1 MKIQNQLTN
10 AISPVRNKLGR
21 SPWRRLFFNI
31 PLAIGPA
38 SLAMLPTARAD
49 CREGCDGTATFLGE
63 NALVAN
69 TSGIENTAVG
79 NGALES
85 NTTGSE
91 NTALGFDSLSSNTG
105 SFNTAAGSLTL
116 VSNASGSYNTA
127 FGDEVLQFN
136 TVGNNNTAV
145 GAAALYANTNGN
157 SNTWSTYHRSRVSLP
172 ISLDPSSTYFTLLP
186 NTGV

>member
-1 MKIQNQLTN
+1 MNTFFRSQTTDENQSGKRKSIMKIQNQLTN

-21 SPWRRLFFNI
+21 SPWRRLFFII

-91 NTALGFDSLSSNTG
+91 NTALGFYSLTNNTG
-105 SFNTAAGSLTL
+105 SFNTASGSVTL
-116 VSNASGSYNTA
+116 LSNTSGSYNTA
-127 FGDEVLQFN
+127 FGDEVRSEERR
-136 TVGNNNTAV
+136 VGKEC
-145 GAAALYANTNGN
+145 
-157 SNTWSTYHRSRVSLP
+157 RSRWSP
-172 ISLDPSSTYFTLLP
+172 YH
-186 NTGV
+186 

>member
-1 MKIQNQLTN
+1 MNTFFRYQTAGQNHPGKRKTTMKNQNQLTN
-10 AISPVRNKLGR
+10 AIAPVGNKHAR
-21 SPWRRLFFNI
+21 SPWRRLIFII

-38 SLAMLPTARAD
+38 SLIMLPTARAD
-49 CREGCDGTATFLGE
+49 CREGCDGTATFLGD

-105 SFNTAAGSLTL
+105 SFHTAAGSLSL
-116 VSNASGSYNTA
+116 VSHAHRSFHTP
-127 FGDEVLQFN
+127 FGDEVLQSHAR
-136 TVGNNNTAV
+136 GC
-145 GAAALYANTNGN
+145 
-157 SNTWSTYHRSRVSLP
+157 H
-172 ISLDPSSTYFTLLP
+172 D
-186 NTGV
+186 